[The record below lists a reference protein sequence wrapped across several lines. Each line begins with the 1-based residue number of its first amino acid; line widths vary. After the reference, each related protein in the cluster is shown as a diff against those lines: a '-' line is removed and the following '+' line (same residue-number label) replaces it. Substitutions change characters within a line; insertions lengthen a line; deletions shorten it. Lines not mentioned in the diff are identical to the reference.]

1 MVENQRGLSNHIFM
15 GHGTKT
21 ENFERREF
29 ATTNNLVYEKKETT
43 EQIISPSTFQSDEGK
58 RTSAV
63 QCNAK
68 ADEAPALFK
77 YGQQAL
83 KPKNYSQFTKKFDNN
98 SLNLKLR

>member
-58 RTSAV
+58 RTSTV
-63 QCNAK
+63 
-68 ADEAPALFK
+68 
-77 YGQQAL
+77 
-83 KPKNYSQFTKKFDNN
+83 
-98 SLNLKLR
+98 